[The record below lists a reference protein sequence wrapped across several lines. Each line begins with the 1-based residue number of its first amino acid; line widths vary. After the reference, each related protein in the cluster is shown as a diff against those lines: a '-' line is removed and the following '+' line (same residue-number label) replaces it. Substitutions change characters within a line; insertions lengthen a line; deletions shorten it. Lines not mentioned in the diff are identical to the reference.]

1 MNKRARPLRL
11 LIVEDTPTDAELMLR
26 ELRRS
31 GFEVDWKRVETE
43 GDYLAA
49 LSSEIEFILSDY
61 AMPQFSGLRAL
72 ELLRERKLDIPFII
86 VSGTIGEETAVAAMQ
101 SGAVDYL
108 LKDRLVRLGQAV
120 EHALEEK
127 RIREARRGADEMLH
141 RLERHHELILNSAGE
156 GIYGLDLGGSVTF
169 ANPKAGA
176 LLGWEVNELLGRPG
190 HATIHH
196 KHADGSY
203 DPTEACPIE
212 ASMRD
217 GATRRVTNDVFWRKN
232 GTNFRVD
239 YVSAPIRDQQD
250 QICGT
255 IVTFKD
261 ITEQFVA
268 EARQKLQ
275 AEQYRL
281 LFETNPNPMWIYAT
295 KTLQILATNEAATLQ
310 YGYSRSEFLE
320 LTLKSLGSTEEAG
333 ALSSSHSTPQTSGQF
348 RHRKKNGSFMLVET
362 YSGPIIW
369 EGVAARIVTVIDIT
383 ERKRAEE
390 RLREQADIIDRA
402 HDAVIVRDFAT
413 DRVMVWNKGAERL
426 YGWSGKEAI
435 GRLLGELLNVAHDE
449 RKPLLAQLVS
459 TGEFHGEIK
468 HRAKDGHEVIVDA
481 RVTLVRNDDGT
492 PHSVLGINTDITER
506 KRLETQLLRT
516 QRLESIG
523 TLASGVAH
531 DLNNVLTPIVMCA
544 DLLRNEVTTPDAQSS
559 LSLIE
564 HSAQRGAAI
573 VRQVL
578 TFARGVEGER
588 VMINP
593 IHLIDEIM
601 DIAKRTFPKAIQ
613 ITSHY
618 PEDLWTIEADPTQL
632 HQVLLNL
639 SVNARD
645 VMPNGGSLVFKTE
658 NFIVDEHYASTK
670 PEAKP
675 GPYVMLQVSDSG
687 LGMPPAI
694 IERIFDPFFTTKDVG
709 KGTGL
714 GLSTSLGVVKS
725 HGGFISVHSEV
736 NAGTTFKVF
745 LPAQVNEAVVRG
757 APLSTEKLSGNGELV
772 LVVDDEPGILAVT
785 RIILER
791 HNYRVL
797 GANDGPEALG
807 LIEEQHDAIAIV
819 LTDISMLL
827 MDGTAL
833 IRTIKKMRPNMPF
846 IASTGQDEQGRL
858 GELEALGIKR
868 FLVKPYNQDR
878 LLTALRDALSS
889 QA

>member
-1 MNKRARPLRL
+1 
-11 LIVEDTPTDAELMLR
+11 MLR

-31 GFEVDWKRVETE
+31 GFEVDWERVETE

-127 RIREARRGADEMLH
+127 RIRAARRGADEMLH
-141 RLERHHELILNSAGE
+141 RLERHQKLILNSAGE

-176 LLGWEVNELLGRPG
+176 LLGWEVNELLGRPA

-203 DPTEACPIE
+203 YPLEACPIE

-239 YVSAPIRDQQD
+239 YVSAPIRDEQD
-250 QICGT
+250 RIGGT

-281 LFETNPNPMWIYAT
+281 LFETNPNPMWVYAT
-295 KTLQILATNEAATLQ
+295 KTLQILATNEAATVQ

-320 LTLKSLGSTEEAG
+320 LTLKNLGSTEEAG
-333 ALSSSHSTPQTSGQF
+333 ELSPSHSNSQTNGQF

-402 HDAVIVRDFAT
+402 HDAVIVRDFVT
-413 DRVMVWNKGAERL
+413 DRVIVWNKGAERL
-426 YGWSGKEAI
+426 YGWSGNEAI
-435 GRLLGELLNVAHDE
+435 GRSMGELLNAEHGD
-449 RKPLLAQLVS
+449 RKPLLEQLVS

-492 PHSVLGINTDITER
+492 PHSVLGINTDVTER

-531 DLNNVLTPIVMCA
+531 DLNNVLTPILMCA
-544 DLLRNEVTTPDAQSS
+544 DLLRNDVTTPDAQSS

-573 VRQVL
+573 VKQVL

-593 IHLIDEIM
+593 IHLLDEIM

-645 VMPNGGSLVFKTE
+645 VMPKGGSLVFTTE
-658 NFIVDEHYASTK
+658 NFIVDEHYASIK
-670 PEAKP
+670 PEARP
-675 GPYVMLQVSDSG
+675 GPYVMIQVSDSG
-687 LGMPPAI
+687 LGMPHTI
-694 IERIFDPFFTTKDVG
+694 IEKIFDPFFTTKEVG

-714 GLSTSLGVVKS
+714 GLSTSLGIVKS

-736 NAGTTFKVF
+736 NAGTTFQVF
-745 LPAQVNEAVVRG
+745 LPAQVNEAVARDSL
-757 APLSTEKLSGNGELV
+757 LSTEKLSGHGQLV
-772 LVVDDEPGILAVT
+772 LVIDDDPGILAVT

-797 GANDGPEALG
+797 AANDGPEALG
-807 LIEEQHDAIAIV
+807 LFENQHHAIAIV

-827 MDGTAL
+827 TDGMAL
-833 IRTIKKMRPNMPF
+833 IRTIKRMRPSMPF

-868 FLVKPYNQDR
+868 FLTKPYNQDS

-889 QA
+889 QPQA